1 MIDDR
6 PTLIFPEKRI
16 IKREYFF
23 CGGQLG
29 RGESRERKEK
39 RGRMTHVGIRW
50 RYQKGKKKGD
60 KMDHFSL
67 FAFVGSLSEAK
78 DQRFRE
84 LIKVTHFLICPLFYS
99 KDGFF
104 FFFWR
109 TGFSEL
115 ISVAYQLFYELK
127 PRHGI
132 FTRKAVKVTT
142 GSIACGGPTQQ
153 FP

>member
-6 PTLIFPEKRI
+6 PTLIIPEKRI

-29 RGESRERKEK
+29 RGESGERKEK

-50 RYQKGKKKGD
+50 RYQKKEGD

-67 FAFVGSLSEAK
+67 FAFAGSLSEAK

-84 LIKVTHFLICPLFYS
+84 MIKVTQFLFFPLFYS
-99 KDGFF
+99 KEGFF
-104 FFFWR
+104 FSFENR
-109 TGFSEL
+109 
-115 ISVAYQLFYELK
+115 
-127 PRHGI
+127 I
-132 FTRKAVKVTT
+132 F
-142 GSIACGGPTQQ
+142 
-153 FP
+153 

>member
-6 PTLIFPEKRI
+6 TTLGFPEKRI

-29 RGESRERKEK
+29 RGESGGRKEK

-50 RYQKGKKKGD
+50 RYQKD

-84 LIKVTHFLICPLFYS
+84 MIKVTQFLIFPLFYS
-99 KDGFF
+99 KEEFF
-104 FFFWR
+104 FFFENR
-109 TGFSEL
+109 
-115 ISVAYQLFYELK
+115 
-127 PRHGI
+127 I
-132 FTRKAVKVTT
+132 F
-142 GSIACGGPTQQ
+142 
-153 FP
+153 